1 MKTTAYAFI
10 FFFFFATLISCG
22 KKSAGTTQSQE
33 ESDSLITITQAQFDA
48 MGMVLG
54 EPQPT
59 TFREMV
65 KVNGKVIASVNG
77 QAQITSRVSGTIKGI
92 HREIG
97 DYVPAGSVIC
107 SIESNDY
114 ITLQEEYNAVSNSYR
129 MAKANY
135 ERLSA
140 LYRDSIASKKDF
152 QMAESAFK
160 SIAAQYEA
168 LTQRLNLLKADA
180 KEIEKGKIFSILP
193 IRAPIG
199 GYVTQINCVIG
210 EYVSPEKTLMT
221 LVDIDKVYLQL
232 NVYEKDIAKLAE
244 GQKVEFY
251 NPNNP
256 DSIYLAQ
263 LSKIGKAIDPEKKTI
278 VCIADILSPRK
289 SDFVNNMYVEA
300 QIITGERQAL
310 GLPTEAVVKMGE
322 EYRVYALQR
331 KDGGDTYLFKSVKI
345 SVGEQSSQNIE
356 LKGDV
361 PQGQL
366 LVKGVYNMPAEM

>member
-54 EPQPT
+54 EPQQT

-77 QAQITSRVSGTIKGI
+77 QAQITSRVSGTVKSI

-180 KEIEKGKIFSILP
+180 KEIENGKIFSILP

-210 EYVSPEKTLMT
+210 EYVTPEKTLMT

-322 EYRVYALQR
+322 EYRVYTLQR
-331 KDGGDTYLFKSVKI
+331 KDGDTYLFKSVKI

>member
-10 FFFFFATLISCG
+10 FFFFFATWISCG
-22 KKSAGTTQSQE
+22 KKSAGTTQDQN

-48 MGMVLG
+48 MGMALG
-54 EPQPT
+54 VPQQV
-59 TFREMV
+59 TFRETV
-65 KVNGKVIASVNG
+65 KVNGKVVASVNG
-77 QAQITSRVSGTIKGI
+77 QAQITSRVSGTVKSI

-180 KEIEKGKIFSILP
+180 KEIENGKIFSILP

-210 EYVSPEKTLMT
+210 EYVTPEKTLMT

-232 NVYEKDIAKLAE
+232 NVCEKDIAALAV

-256 DSIYLAQ
+256 DSIYSAQ
-263 LSKIGKAIDPEKKTI
+263 LSKIGKAIDPEKKSI

-289 SDFVNNMYVEA
+289 SDFVNDMYVEA
-300 QIITGERQAL
+300 QIITGERQAV
-310 GLPTEAVVKMGE
+310 GLPEEAVVKVGE
-322 EYRVYALQR
+322 EYRVYALQG
-331 KDGGDTYLFKSVKI
+331 KEGDNYLFKSVKV

-356 LKGDV
+356 LTGDV

-366 LVKGVYNMPAEM
+366 LVRGVYSMP

>member
-54 EPQPT
+54 EPQQT

-77 QAQITSRVSGTIKGI
+77 QAQITSRVSGTVKSI

-180 KEIEKGKIFSILP
+180 KEIENGKIFSILP

-210 EYVSPEKTLMT
+210 EYVTPEKTLMT

-232 NVYEKDIAKLAE
+232 NVYEKDIASLAV

-256 DSIYLAQ
+256 DSIYSAQ
-263 LSKIGKAIDPEKKTI
+263 LSKIGKAIDPEKKSI

-289 SDFVNNMYVEA
+289 SDFVNDMYVEA

-310 GLPTEAVVKMGE
+310 GLPTEAVVKVGE

-331 KDGGDTYLFKSVKI
+331 KDGDTYLFKSVKI